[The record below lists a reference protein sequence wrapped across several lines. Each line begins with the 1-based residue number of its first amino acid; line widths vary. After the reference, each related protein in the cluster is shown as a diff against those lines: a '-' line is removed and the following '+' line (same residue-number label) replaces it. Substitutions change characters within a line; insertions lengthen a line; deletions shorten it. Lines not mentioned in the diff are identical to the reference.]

1 MKGHHCMNV
10 KSQLSASVRG
20 IALAL
25 ICIAS
30 CSAWSSDFPLR
41 PVRIVVPSTP
51 GGALDILSRMLA
63 QKLPPRWGQPLVID
77 NRAGAGGIIGT
88 EIVAKADPDGHTL
101 LVVALGYAANP
112 FLYDKLPYRTPQD
125 FAAIT
130 VLASAPNV
138 IVVHPSAAA
147 TSVRE
152 LIALAKAK
160 TGALAYATSGVGTS
174 GHLAMELFKRM
185 AGVEM
190 VHVPYKGAGASTAA
204 IVAGQVQ
211 VLSTALGAALP
222 HVKSGRLRALAV
234 TGLKRTSV
242 APEIPTAVESGL
254 PGYVV
259 DGWFAALAPGRTPAR
274 LVARLQAD
282 IAAVYKMTDVSERLV
297 AMGFDAGGTTP
308 LETTAFISDEISKW
322 GKLIKETGIKGE

>member
-1 MKGHHCMNV
+1 MKAKIRFPC
-10 KSQLSASVRG
+10 A
-20 IALAL
+20 IFAALLMSIIGCLRAF
-25 ICIAS
+25 AG
-30 CSAWSSDFPLR
+30 DFPIG

-63 QKLPPRWGQPLVID
+63 QKLPQRWGQPLVVD

-88 EIVAKADPDGHTL
+88 EIVAKADPDGHTV

-112 FLYDKLPYRTPQD
+112 FLYEKLPYKTPQD

-138 IVVHPSAAA
+138 LVVHPSVAAK
-147 TSVRE
+147 SVGE

-160 TGALAYATSGVGTS
+160 PGALVYATSGVGTS

-185 AGVEM
+185 AGVDM

-211 VLSTALGAALP
+211 VLSTALGAAFP
-222 HVKSGRLRALAV
+222 QIKSGRLRALAV
-234 TGLKRTSV
+234 TGLKRTPV
-242 APEIPTAVESGL
+242 APEIPTAAESGL

-259 DGWFAALAPGRTPAR
+259 DGWFAALAPSKTPPR
-274 LVARLQAD
+274 VVERLQTD
-282 IAAVYKMTDVSERLV
+282 FTSVYKMPDISERLS
-297 AMGFDAGGTTP
+297 AMGFESSEMTP
-308 LETTAFISDEISKW
+308 RQTTAFIADEIAKW
-322 GKLIKETGIKGE
+322 GKLIREVGIKGE

>member
-1 MKGHHCMNV
+1 MKARFRFPCAISITM
-10 KSQLSASVRG
+10 LMSA
-20 IALAL
+20 IA
-25 ICIAS
+25 CD
-30 CSAWSSDFPLR
+30 SAFAADFPIR

-63 QKLPPRWGQPLVID
+63 QKLPQRWGQPLVID

-112 FLYDKLPYRTPQD
+112 FLYEKLPYRTPQD

-138 IVVHPSAAA
+138 LVVHPSVAAK
-147 TSVRE
+147 SVGE

-160 TGALAYATSGVGTS
+160 PGALVYATSGVGTS

-185 AGVEM
+185 AGVDM

-211 VLSTALGAALP
+211 VLSTALGAAFP
-222 HVKSGRLRALAV
+222 QIKSGRLRALAV
-234 TGLKRTSV
+234 TGLKRTPV
-242 APEIPTAVESGL
+242 APEIPTAAESGL

-259 DGWFAALAPGRTPAR
+259 DGWFAALAPSKTPPR
-274 LVARLQAD
+274 VVERLQTD
-282 IAAVYKMTDVSERLV
+282 FTLVYKMPDISERLS
-297 AMGFDAGGTTP
+297 AMGFESSEMTP
-308 LETTAFISDEISKW
+308 RQTTAFIADEIAKW
-322 GKLIKETGIKGE
+322 GKLIREVGIKGE

>member
-1 MKGHHCMNV
+1 MC
-10 KSQLSASVRG
+10 
-20 IALAL
+20 LA
-25 ICIAS
+25 AVFPAN
-30 CSAWSSDFPLR
+30 AWCSDFPSR

-63 QKLPPRWGQPLVID
+63 QKLPQQWGQPLVID
-77 NRAGAGGIIGT
+77 NRAGAGGIIGS
-88 EIVAKADPDGHTL
+88 EIVAKSDPDGHTL

-138 IVVHPSAAA
+138 LVVHPSLAA

-160 TGALAYATSGVGTS
+160 PGALVYATSGVGTS

-185 AGVEM
+185 AGVDM
-190 VHVPYKGAGASTAA
+190 VHVPYKGAGASTTA

-211 VLSTALGAALP
+211 ILSTALGAALP
-222 HVKSGRLRALAV
+222 QIKAGRLRALAV

-242 APEIPTAVESGL
+242 APEIPTAAESGL

-259 DGWFAALAPGRTPAR
+259 DGWFAALAPARTSPR
-274 LVARLQAD
+274 LVERLQTD
-282 IAAVYKMTDVSERLV
+282 FAAVYKMPDIAERLT
-297 AMGFDAGGTTP
+297 AMGFDAGVMTP
-308 LETTAFISDEISKW
+308 RETTAFIADEIAKW
-322 GKLIKETGIKGE
+322 GKLIKEAGIKGE